1 MRYVPSPLPLP
12 PLLLSSFI
20 LFLPYLYLSSLP
32 LPLSFYSTHYCYLPQ
47 PRQFIYIHLGMLPTS
62 FIVHFHFIFPT
73 PSPVLRPRDHPLT
86 PRFIAFIAGSF
97 AAILLSASLIDPD
110 LFLHFEI
117 TPHRTVLFYLGI
129 FGTILAVSRGM
140 VPEENLV
147 FDPETTLR
155 EVVWWTHYLP
165 NGWKGRL
172 HSKMVRLI
180 LLTFIPPSFFSI
192 PPSFFSVHAFP
203 RSLSLT
209 EVSKGHF
216 NPTRHIPLLPIS
228 HIFSFM
234 LSYHCLLSS
243 SP

>member
-1 MRYVPSPLPLP
+1 MWTSYHP
-12 PLLLSSFI
+12 P
-20 LFLPYLYLSSLP
+20 PYLTCP
-32 LPLSFYSTHYCYLPQ
+32 
-47 PRQFIYIHLGMLPTS
+47 HL
-62 FIVHFHFIFPT
+62 
-73 PSPVLRPRDHPLT
+73 VLRTRPLT

-165 NGWKGRL
+165 AGWKGRL
-172 HSKMVRLI
+172 HSKMVRRF
-180 LLTFIPPSFFSI
+180 LLSLS
-192 PPSFFSVHAFP
+192 FSV
-203 RSLSLT
+203 S
-209 EVSKGHF
+209 V
-216 NPTRHIPLLPIS
+216 PLHLFLPETV
-228 HIFSFM
+228 
-234 LSYHCLLSS
+234 
-243 SP
+243 

>member
-1 MRYVPSPLPLP
+1 MISD
-12 PLLLSSFI
+12 
-20 LFLPYLYLSSLP
+20 SSLSN
-32 LPLSFYSTHYCYLPQ
+32 LD
-47 PRQFIYIHLGMLPTS
+47 IIPTS
-62 FIVHFHFIFPT
+62 FILQFPLPIRPPT
-73 PSPVLRPRDHPLT
+73 SPRPLT

-165 NGWKGRL
+165 AGWKGRL
-172 HSKMVRLI
+172 HSKMVRCDLFASFLYLPSPFFLLNTSRSI
-180 LLTFIPPSFFSI
+180 LLPPKQLSGLSKSSTFPHTPEFPLPPDFG
-192 PPSFFSVHAFP
+192 
-203 RSLSLT
+203 LS
-209 EVSKGHF
+209 
-216 NPTRHIPLLPIS
+216 PLLS
-228 HIFSFM
+228 G
-234 LSYHCLLSS
+234 SYSY
-243 SP
+243 P